1 MISGLRRVACGLLI
15 FSFVG
20 LTGCG
25 DDATKTSEHLSRA
38 EKFLEVKEF
47 GKAII
52 EFRNVLQLD
61 PKNTEAHYGLAKSYF
76 GANKLPDGYWW
87 LSETVRLD
95 PRNWQARYE
104 YGEVSRLAGKYEDAL
119 GQAEAII
126 EGDPDRV
133 EAYTLKAQV
142 LEALGR
148 GEEAQEFYQLGIEK
162 DPESAMRIMEMGIYL
177 VRQGRR
183 DEAEPFFHQAIGV
196 EKSFLTYFAIAGFL
210 RDDPNRLDEAEQ
222 FYLSARDVA
231 SEDKVIYAHRVLAS
245 FYYTTAQVDRAAEVL
260 REGLKRHPENLDL
273 VYLLA
278 RFYLGQGDQEKANQM
293 MEAATKARPN
303 EVRPFLAL
311 SLYRHR
317 LGDFEG
323 ALVAANA
330 GLKVDATDKSARL
343 RVAELLI
350 EKGVKEGSQEPIAEG
365 RSIIDAVLAQ
375 EPSSPEGIY
384 LQSKLQLA
392 DGDLDAALA
401 GFRRVIEARADWA
414 QPHLLLGTA
423 LFQTKDL
430 HGARAEISR
439 ALELDGSL
447 VEARKLLARIH
458 SRLGEVEFAIAEGL
472 QALKATPDDT
482 ALRVMVAQNL
492 MRDGKR
498 SAALDL
504 LLELP
509 GDVQDEKT
517 LYAIGKI
524 YFLEGDNEKAREYFL
539 RAEKEMEHNT
549 RIIEAL
555 FELDNKEG
563 RLDESYQRIQE
574 AMVVYPNN
582 GALTYLHGMVAL
594 LGGDPVI
601 AENDF
606 RQAIYLSPNDMR
618 AYQGLAS
625 ILGRSDRRQEVIDT
639 YETVLRSKPKG
650 AAGIYL
656 MVGTLYEMSGLQ
668 LKAIERYGQAL
679 DLDPNLA
686 PAKNNL
692 AYLLADTGGDL
703 DRALKLAQEA
713 KEQIPEDPSV
723 ADTLGWVLYK
733 KGIPSAAIIYLR
745 EAVAGLPVGSQ
756 ALGMVQFHLALA
768 LELNG
773 DTESA
778 KETLV
783 EALSGF
789 GKDGKQEL
797 VDGATIVDPNWVKEA
812 QAALDR
818 MNEAE

>member
-1 MISGLRRVACGLLI
+1 MISGLRRAACCLLL

-20 LTGCG
+20 LMGCG
-25 DDATKTSEHLSRA
+25 DDSAKMAQHLTRA
-38 EKFLEVKEF
+38 QAFLEEEEF

-52 EFRNVLQLD
+52 EFRNVLQLA
-61 PKNTEAHYGLAKSYF
+61 PKDAEAHYGLAKAYF

-119 GQAEAII
+119 SQADAII
-126 EGDPDRV
+126 DGDPDRV

-142 LEALGR
+142 LEALSR
-148 GEEAQEFYQLGIEK
+148 GEEAQAFYEMAIEK
-162 DPESAMRIMEMGIYL
+162 DPDDSMRIMGLGTYL

-183 DEAEPFFHQAIGV
+183 EEAEPYFHQAIAA
-196 EKSFLTYFAIAGFL
+196 EKSFLTYFALAGFL
-210 RDDPNRLDEAEQ
+210 RDDLERLDEAEKA
-222 FYLSARDVA
+222 YLSARDVA
-231 SEDKVIYAHRVLAS
+231 TEDKVIYAHRVLAS
-245 FYYTTAQVDRAAEVL
+245 FYYTTARVDRAEEVL
-260 REGLKRHPENLDL
+260 REGLKQHPENLDL

-278 RFYLGQGDQEKANQM
+278 RFYLGQGDQEKADQM

-311 SLYRHR
+311 SIYRHR

-323 ALVAANA
+323 ALAAANA
-330 GLKVDATDKSARL
+330 GLKVDAADKAARL

-384 LQSKLQLA
+384 LRSKLQLA
-392 DGDLDAALA
+392 DRDLDAALA
-401 GFRRVIEARADWA
+401 GFRRVIEARPDWA

-423 LFQTKDL
+423 LFQAKDL
-430 HGARAEISR
+430 HGARAEIAR
-439 ALELDGSL
+439 ALELDGTL

-458 SRLGEVEFAIAEGL
+458 SRLGEVSFAIEEGMS
-472 QALKATPDDT
+472 ALKAAPEDN
-482 ALRVMVAQNL
+482 ALRVMVAQDL
-492 MRDGKR
+492 MRSGKR
-498 SAALDL
+498 LVALDL
-504 LLELP
+504 LLEVP
-509 GDVQDEKT
+509 DDGQDEKS

-524 YFLEGDNEKAREYFL
+524 YYLEGDYEKARDYL
-539 RAEKEMEHNT
+539 TRAEGMAKHNT

-555 FELDNKEG
+555 FELDHKEG

-574 AMVVYPNN
+574 ALVEHPNN
-582 GALTYLHGMVAL
+582 GSLTYLRGMVAL
-594 LGGDPVI
+594 LSGDQLV
-601 AENDF
+601 AETDF
-606 RQAIYLSPNDMR
+606 RKAIYLSPNDMR
-618 AYQGLAS
+618 AYQGLAA

-639 YETVLRSKPKG
+639 YETALRSKPEG

-656 MVGTLYEMSGLQ
+656 MVGTLYELSGLKM
-668 LKAIERYGQAL
+668 KAIERYGQAL

-703 DRALKLAQEA
+703 DRALELAQGA

-723 ADTLGWVLYK
+723 SDTLGWVLYK
-733 KGIPSAAIIYLR
+733 KGIPSAAITYLQ

-756 ALGMVQFHLALA
+756 ALGMVQYHLALA
-768 LELNG
+768 YELNG
-773 DTESA
+773 DVESA
-778 KETLV
+778 KEVLT
-783 EALSGF
+783 EALANYSETSEQEML
-789 GKDGKQEL
+789 DGT
-797 VDGATIVDPNWVKEA
+797 TIVDPNWVKDAQEA
-812 QAALDR
+812 LTR
-818 MNEAE
+818 LNESA